1 MNNVPLFVLA
11 LLLGGA
17 ALLPAVHRW
26 WPARVPQVAFLTAA
40 TTSLV
45 WLLAAGFLPLS
56 LTFSEW
62 PVALSLLPW
71 QGLVDEVAW
80 LLSAL
85 WLLLLAA
92 ALLVSVA
99 TSLAPEARRQDANG
113 QPATGETLL
122 WPALE
127 PVRPALQPVLL
138 LLLGATG
145 LIAFW
150 SNSLAGILTGWTL
163 LAAIWILL
171 LLLATPLKESRHGS
185 GERPGHWL
193 VRLGA
198 GLSAPIFLWLA
209 AAALAAALPAAVNRG
224 GLLAEIGQ
232 WPLRASAWLL
242 LAAVWQMGI
251 FPVHLWR
258 PLDWHL
264 PPYMAALIH
273 TAPAVAGLSL
283 LIRLV
288 NATDVA
294 LSFGL
299 PLTAIGLLGLLA
311 GAVMSWSVTGERLRV
326 VAALALA
333 HASLVLLVGMWAGG
347 EALLVE
353 ARVLLIGIGLLFL
366 SAAAQNEPRPA
377 WYVVGPLLAAAS
389 LAGLPLTAGFT
400 GRAAL
405 YNAWLDDGRFV
416 LVLVSVLLHIPLL
429 ATAFYIAWR
438 SRPGAVSGAIT
449 PVSWKLGLLPK
460 GMALPE
466 HEKWP
471 GLLAAVALL
480 LPAITLITPSRLA
493 FAEVRFVT
501 WLAILAPVAAG
512 AVLLRYLPLLR
523 EGQLALRQVV
533 DLDFPL
539 AWLYQ
544 NVGRALAAAGSALR
558 EAATVL
564 EGEGGMLWLIVL
576 LVILWLAWLG

>member
-1 MNNVPLFVLA
+1 MNHVPLFVLA

-17 ALLPAVHRW
+17 TLLPAVQRW
-26 WPARVPQVAFLTAA
+26 WPARMPQVAFLTAA

-92 ALLVSVA
+92 ALLVHAA
-99 TSLAPEARRQDANG
+99 TSLAPEAHRQDANG
-113 QPATGETLL
+113 QPVTGERLL

-127 PVRPALQPVLL
+127 PVRPALQPALL

-145 LIAFW
+145 LIAVW

-185 GERPGHWL
+185 GEPPGHLL

-198 GLSAPIFLWLA
+198 GLSAPVFLWLA
-209 AAALAAALPAAVNRG
+209 AAALPAAVNGG
-224 GLLAEIGQ
+224 GLLSEIGQ
-232 WPLRASAWLL
+232 WPLWASAWLL

-251 FPVHLWR
+251 FPLHLWR
-258 PLDWHL
+258 PLNWRL
-264 PPYMAALIH
+264 SPYTAALIH
-273 TAPAVAGLSL
+273 TAPALAGLSL

-288 NATDVA
+288 TATDVA

-311 GAVMSWSVTGERLRV
+311 GAAMSWSVTGERLRV

-333 HASLVLLVGMWAGG
+333 HASLVLLVGMWTGG
-347 EALLVE
+347 QALLVE

-366 SAAAQNEPRPA
+366 SAGAKNEPRPA

-438 SRPGAVSGAIT
+438 SRPGDVSGGIT
-449 PVSWKLGLLPK
+449 PVSLNLGLLPK
-460 GMALPE
+460 EMALPE
-466 HEKWP
+466 REKWP

-533 DLDFPL
+533 DLDLPL
-539 AWLYQ
+539 GWLYET
-544 NVGRALAAAGSALR
+544 VGRALAAAGSALR
-558 EAATVL
+558 EAAAIL
-564 EGEGGMLWLIVL
+564 EGEGGMLWLVVL

>member
-1 MNNVPLFVLA
+1 L
-11 LLLGGA
+11 
-17 ALLPAVHRW
+17 VH
-26 WPARVPQVAFLTAA
+26 A
-40 TTSLV
+40 
-45 WLLAAGFLPLS
+45 
-56 LTFSEW
+56 
-62 PVALSLLPW
+62 
-71 QGLVDEVAW
+71 
-80 LLSAL
+80 
-85 WLLLLAA
+85 
-92 ALLVSVA
+92 A
-99 TSLAPEARRQDANG
+99 TSLAPEAHRQDANG
-113 QPATGETLL
+113 QPVTGETLL

-127 PVRPALQPVLL
+127 PVWPALEPVRPALQPALL
-138 LLLGATG
+138 LLLGAAG
-145 LIAFW
+145 LIAVW

-185 GERPGHWL
+185 GERLGPLL
-193 VRLGA
+193 VRMGA

-209 AAALAAALPAAVNRG
+209 AAALPAPVNGG
-224 GLLAEIGQ
+224 GLLSEIGQ

-251 FPVHLWR
+251 FPLHLWR
-258 PLDWHL
+258 PLNWHL
-264 PPYMAALIH
+264 SPYTAALIH
-273 TAPAVAGLSL
+273 TAPALAGLSL

-288 NATDVA
+288 TATDVA

-311 GAVMSWSVTGERLRV
+311 GAAMSWSVTGERLRV

-416 LVLVSVLLHIPLL
+416 LVLVSVLLHVPLL
-429 ATAFYIAWR
+429 ATAVYIAWC
-438 SRPGAVSGAIT
+438 SRPGAVSGGVT
-449 PVSWKLGLLPK
+449 PVSLKLGFLPRE
-460 GMALPE
+460 MALPE
-466 HEKWP
+466 REKWP

-493 FAEVRFVT
+493 FAEARFVT

-533 DLDFPL
+533 DLDLPL
-539 AWLYQ
+539 GWLYE
-544 NVGRALAAAGSALR
+544 NVGRTLAAAGAALR
-558 EAATVL
+558 EAAAIL
-564 EGEGGMLWLIVL
+564 EGEGGMLWLILL